1 MAGPGVPVSVDVAPG
16 MASLSWQRK
25 PPMSYVKKNLL
36 PGETVTCTG
45 RLHWIIYLKSLLVVA
60 FGVAILLASFF
71 ARDEVPAKLWIWGAV
86 AICVGAVSALP
97 TLLHAWSTELAVTT
111 LRIVAKHG
119 WIRRSTMEMMH
130 MKVESLEVQQGIPG
144 RILNYGTL
152 VIHGSGG
159 GRETIP
165 NIARPLEFR
174 NAATAA
180 QSEAWK
186 H

>member
-1 MAGPGVPVSVDVAPG
+1 
-16 MASLSWQRK
+16 
-25 PPMSYVKKNLL
+25 MSYVKKNLL

-45 RLHWIIYLKSLLVVA
+45 KLHWIIYLKSMLVVA
-60 FGVAILLASFF
+60 FGVLILLASFF
-71 ARDEVPAKLWIWGAV
+71 ERDQVPAKLWIWGAV
-86 AICVGAVSALP
+86 AVVVGAVAALP
-97 TLLHAWSTELAVTT
+97 PLLHAWSTELAVTT
-111 LRIVAKHG
+111 VRVIAKHG
-119 WIRRSTMEMMH
+119 WIRRSAIEMLH
-130 MKVESLEVQQGIPG
+130 MKIESMSVQQSIPG

-152 VIHGSGG
+152 VIHGTGG
-159 GRETIP
+159 GVEAIP